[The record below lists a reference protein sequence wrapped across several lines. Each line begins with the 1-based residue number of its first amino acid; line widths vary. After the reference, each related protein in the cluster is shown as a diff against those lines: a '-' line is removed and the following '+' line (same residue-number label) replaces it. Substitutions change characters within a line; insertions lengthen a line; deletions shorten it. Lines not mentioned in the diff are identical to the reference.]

1 MNTKK
6 QPKTPPSGSDS
17 WMEPPRGVFEPRF
30 SVPEDYFDRLPSRV
44 MARIEGRDAARPQG
58 QGWIRFLPVQG
69 VTLRWAAAASVCLA
83 LGLWLW
89 GAGWQGAS
97 LESTLQAWK
106 GVRTPG
112 AEVITEQVVAEA
124 AADLNAWES
133 WPLGISSHTEI
144 LEFVLAQDAQAEGL
158 LAVNPLPESEA
169 YEWSEME
176 ASVKDFDLLQEMAA
190 EPESITTK

>member
-1 MNTKK
+1 
-6 QPKTPPSGSDS
+6 
-17 WMEPPRGVFEPRF
+17 
-30 SVPEDYFDRLPSRV
+30 
-44 MARIEGRDAARPQG
+44 
-58 QGWIRFLPVQG
+58 
-69 VTLRWAAAASVCLA
+69 
-83 LGLWLW
+83 
-89 GAGWQGAS
+89 
-97 LESTLQAWK
+97 
-106 GVRTPG
+106 
-112 AEVITEQVVAEA
+112 VVAEA

-144 LEFVLAQDAQAEGL
+144 LEFVLAQDAQAEVL